1 MSRERL
7 PTRRAAVTETI
18 TLAGGQRIHVTAGFA
33 PDGRLLEVFLRGA
46 KSGSDRDHLLDD
58 AAVCLSRLLQHG
70 DSLTAIAAGIGRQP
84 DNAPSSM
91 IGVVVDR
98 LLLIEAGIWGDRQ

>member
-1 MSRERL
+1 MTRERL
-7 PTRRAAVTETI
+7 PTRRPSVTETVI
-18 TLAGGQRIHVTAGFA
+18 LASGERVHITAGFA
-33 PDGRLLEVFLRGA
+33 PDGRILETFLRGG

-58 AAVCLSRLLQHG
+58 AAVIISRLLQHG
-70 DSLTAIAAGIGRQP
+70 DALAAIAAGIGRLP

-98 LLLIEAGIWGDRQ
+98 LLLIESDIG